1 MKHKLLTASAAVPVA
16 LILTWGSIFCMVTGL
31 NLPVDD
37 VGRLLLMW
45 LFCALAGCLLFSF
58 PSGALLATAGIAA
71 LGFWLW
77 NTRGITVP
85 IRALITR
92 LSTIYNNAYGW
103 GVLEFTGV
111 NWETTSLDML
121 LGSWGCL
128 ITLSATA
135 AVVRGR
141 GSIPA
146 VLLALPPLISTMVVT
161 DTPPDVAPLGG
172 LLLAVTL
179 ILMTAS
185 VSRQSPIQ
193 AAKLAAIAAVPTAL
207 VLGSIFLLFPKD
219 SYVSH
224 ADAQLSSIVS
234 WWQTTIV
241 SPFKGGGLGQDFTP
255 TPTASASTRLGS
267 LGPRRVVPYPVMDVT
282 ADFDGVLYLRGQDY
296 DKYDGQSWTS
306 TTDRTEELPKGSNA
320 ALRGVVSITTRNPLA
335 LTYLPSYPNRDHTL
349 TDGRI
354 ENTGELT
361 EFFWSVSKFS
371 DLPSHFSSM
380 YDEWPGLVAY
390 QDLPQSTF
398 EWAED
403 YVRQVLEDGGLYED
417 PLVRSLNAAKA
428 QIIIDHVGNSAR
440 YSLTPQRM
448 DDDYDDFAQWF
459 LEESDEGYCVH
470 FATAAAVLLRA
481 AGVPARY
488 VTGYVVTCEA
498 DKTITVASDR
508 AHAWV
513 EYYDEVYHAWI
524 IAEPTP
530 PDFQDEVPETEPVT
544 GSPVTQ
550 PLTEPNEKET
560 TTPTKPTQDS
570 EKSDWTHLT
579 TALRWA
585 ALAAALLAAVIIQRA
600 VRLMLRRRTILGNT
614 NHRALVLWHD
624 VEQVST
630 VLRQDPPAELL
641 ALAQKAKFSQHDLM
655 KDELLRF
662 TDWLDNARTEL
673 DRRPFFIRLWCRY
686 VLALW

>member
-1 MKHKLLTASAAVPVA
+1 MKHKLLTASAAVPIAV
-16 LILTWGSIFCMVTGL
+16 LLTWGSIFCMVTGM

-45 LFCALAGCLLFSF
+45 AFCSLAGCLLFSF

-92 LSTIYNNAYGW
+92 LSMVYNKAYGW
-103 GVLEFTGV
+103 GALEFTGV

-161 DTPPDVAPLGG
+161 DTPPASAPL
-172 LLLAVTL
+172 LVMLVTAAL
-179 ILMTAS
+179 VLMTAS
-185 VSRQSPIQ
+185 VARQDPIQ
-193 AAKLAAIAAVPTAL
+193 GAKLAAIAAIPTAI
-207 VLGSIFLLFPKD
+207 VLGGIFLLFPKD
-219 SYVSH
+219 SYVNR
-224 ADAQLSSIVS
+224 AEAQLSSIVH
-234 WWQTTIV
+234 WWQQSIV
-241 SPFKGGGLGQDFTP
+241 SPFKGGGGLGQDFNP

-267 LGPRRVVPYPVMDVT
+267 LGPRRVISYPVMDVT

-296 DKYDGQSWTS
+296 DTYDGLSWTS
-306 TTDRTEELPKGSNA
+306 TIGRTEELPKGSKA
-320 ALRGVVSITTRNPLA
+320 ALRGVVTVTTRNPLP
-335 LTYLPSYPNRDHTL
+335 LTYLPSYPSRDYTL

-354 ENTGELT
+354 ENTGEQT

-380 YDEWPGLVAY
+380 YDEWPGLVTY
-390 QDLPQSTF
+390 RDLPQSTF

-440 YSLTPQRM
+440 YSLSPQRM
-448 DDDYDDFAQWF
+448 DDDYDDFARWF
-459 LEESDEGYCVH
+459 LTESDEGYCVH
-470 FATAAAVLLRA
+470 FATAATVLLRA

-488 VTGYVVTCEA
+488 VTGYVVNCEA
-498 DKTITVASDR
+498 DKTVTVESDR

-530 PDFQDEVPETEPVT
+530 PDFQDDVPETEPPT
-544 GSPVTQ
+544 EPPVTQ
-550 PLTEPNEKET
+550 PLTEPDGET
-560 TTPTKPTQDS
+560 TAPTEPAQDS
-570 EKSDWTHLT
+570 EKSDWAPLI

-585 ALAAALLAAVIIQRA
+585 VLTAAALVGIIVQRS
-600 VRLMLRRRTILGNT
+600 VRLMLRRRTIFGDANR
-614 NHRALVLWHD
+614 RALVLWRD
-624 VEQVST
+624 VERICNL
-630 VLRQDPPAELL
+630 LRQEPPMELL
-641 ALAQKAKFSQHDLM
+641 TLAQKAKFSQHKLS
-655 KDELLRF
+655 KEELQQF
-662 TDWLDNARTEL
+662 NEWLGNARTEL

>member
-1 MKHKLLTASAAVPVA
+1 MKHKLLTASAAVPIA
-16 LILTWGSIFCMVTGL
+16 LLLTWGSVFSMVTGL
-31 NLPVDD
+31 HLPVDD
-37 VGRLLLMW
+37 AGRLLLMW
-45 LFCALAGCLLFSF
+45 LFCALAGCFLFSF
-58 PSGALLATAGIAA
+58 PSGSLLATAGIAA

-77 NTRGITVP
+77 NTRGITLP

-92 LSTIYNNAYGW
+92 LSILYNNAYSW
-103 GVLEFTGV
+103 GALEFSGV

-135 AVVRGR
+135 AMVRGR
-141 GSIPA
+141 GAIPA
-146 VLLALPPLISTMVVT
+146 VLLALPPLVSTMVVT
-161 DTPPDVAPLGG
+161 DTPPDAAPL
-172 LLLAVTL
+172 LVMLVTAAL
-179 ILMTAS
+179 VLMTAS
-185 VSRQSPIQ
+185 VSRQNPLQ
-193 AAKLAAIAAVPTAL
+193 GAKLTAIAAIPTAL

-219 SYVSH
+219 GYVNH
-224 ADAQLSSIVS
+224 AEAQLSSIIS
-234 WWQTTIV
+234 WWQNSII
-241 SPFKGGGLGQDFTP
+241 SPIKGGGGLGQNFTP

-282 ADFDGVLYLRGQDY
+282 ADFDGILYLRGQDY
-296 DKYDGQSWTS
+296 DRYDGLSWTS
-306 TTDRTEELPKGSNA
+306 TTGRTEDLPKGA
-320 ALRGVVSITTRNPLA
+320 KTVLRGVVSVTTRNPMA
-335 LTYLPSYPNRDHTL
+335 LTYLPSYPNRDYTL

-354 ENTGELT
+354 ENTGEQT

-380 YDEWPGLVAY
+380 YGEWPGLLAY
-390 QDLPQSTF
+390 QDLPHSTF

-403 YVRQVLEDGGLYED
+403 YVRQVLEDGGLHED

-428 QIIIDHVGNSAR
+428 QVIIDHVAASAR
-440 YSLTPQRM
+440 YSLSPQRM

-459 LEESDEGYCVH
+459 LTESDEGYCVH
-470 FATAAAVLLRA
+470 FATAATVLLRA

-498 DKTITVASDR
+498 DKTVTVESDR

-530 PDFQDEVPETEPVT
+530 PDFHDEVPETEPPT
-544 GSPVTQ
+544 EPPVTQ
-550 PLTEPNEKET
+550 PLTEPNGET
-560 TTPTKPTQDS
+560 TASTEPVQDS
-570 EKSDWTHLT
+570 EKSDWTPLI

-585 ALAAALLAAVIIQRA
+585 VLTAAVLVGIIVQRT
-600 VRLMLRRRTILGNT
+600 VRLTLRRRTIFGDANR
-614 NHRALVLWHD
+614 RALVLWRD
-624 VEQVST
+624 VERICNL
-630 VLRQDPPAELL
+630 LRQEPPADLL
-641 ALAQKAKFSQHDLM
+641 ALAQKARFSQHKLS
-655 KDELLRF
+655 KEELQQF
-662 TDWLDNARTEL
+662 NEWLGNARTEL

>member
-1 MKHKLLTASAAVPVA
+1 MKHKLLTASAAVPIA
-16 LILTWGSIFCMVTGL
+16 LLLTWGSVFSMVTGL
-31 NLPVDD
+31 HLPVDD
-37 VGRLLLMW
+37 AGRLLLMW
-45 LFCALAGCLLFSF
+45 LFCALAGCFLFSF
-58 PSGALLATAGIAA
+58 PSGSLLATAGIAA

-92 LSTIYNNAYGW
+92 LSMVYNKAYGW
-103 GVLEFTGV
+103 GALEFSGV

-135 AVVRGR
+135 AMVRGR
-141 GSIPA
+141 GAIPA
-146 VLLALPPLISTMVVT
+146 VLLALPPLVSTMVVT
-161 DTPPDVAPLGG
+161 DTPPDAAPL
-172 LLLAVTL
+172 LVMLVTAAL
-179 ILMTAS
+179 VLMTAS
-185 VSRQSPIQ
+185 VSRQNPLQ
-193 AAKLAAIAAVPTAL
+193 GAKLTAIAAIPTAL

-219 SYVSH
+219 GYVNH
-224 ADAQLSSIVS
+224 AEAQLSSIIS
-234 WWQTTIV
+234 WWQNSII
-241 SPFKGGGLGQDFTP
+241 SPIKGGGGLGQNFTP

-282 ADFDGVLYLRGQDY
+282 ADFDGILYLRGQDY
-296 DKYDGQSWTS
+296 DRYDGLSWTS
-306 TTDRTEELPKGSNA
+306 TTGRTEDLPKGA
-320 ALRGVVSITTRNPLA
+320 KTVLRGVVSVTTRNPMA
-335 LTYLPSYPNRDHTL
+335 LTYLPSYPNRDYTL

-354 ENTGELT
+354 ENTGEQT

-380 YDEWPGLVAY
+380 YGEWPGLLAY
-390 QDLPQSTF
+390 QDLPHSTF

-403 YVRQVLEDGGLYED
+403 YVRQVLEDGGLHED

-428 QIIIDHVGNSAR
+428 QVIIDHVAASAR
-440 YSLTPQRM
+440 YSLSPQRM
-448 DDDYDDFAQWF
+448 DDDYDDFARWF

-470 FATAAAVLLRA
+470 FATAATVLLRA

-498 DKTITVASDR
+498 DKTVTVESDR

-530 PDFQDEVPETEPVT
+530 PDFHDEVPETEPPT
-544 GSPVTQ
+544 EPPVTQ
-550 PLTEPNEKET
+550 PLTEPNGET
-560 TTPTKPTQDS
+560 TASTEPVQDS
-570 EKSDWTHLT
+570 EKSDWAPLI

-585 ALAAALLAAVIIQRA
+585 VLTAAALVGIIVQRS
-600 VRLMLRRRTILGNT
+600 VRLMLRRRTIFGDANR
-614 NHRALVLWHD
+614 RALVLWRD
-624 VEQVST
+624 VERICNL
-630 VLRQDPPAELL
+630 LRQEPPADLL
-641 ALAQKAKFSQHDLM
+641 ALAQKARFSQHKLS
-655 KDELLRF
+655 KEELQQF
-662 TDWLDNARTEL
+662 NEWLGNARTEL